1 MPVEV
6 RVPLML
12 RQVALAVL
20 EVVEMVVLELAIPPL
35 SKEPQEQ
42 QIRAVGV
49 GVGLL
54 VIPPPLAESD

>member
-1 MPVEV
+1 
-6 RVPLML
+6 ML